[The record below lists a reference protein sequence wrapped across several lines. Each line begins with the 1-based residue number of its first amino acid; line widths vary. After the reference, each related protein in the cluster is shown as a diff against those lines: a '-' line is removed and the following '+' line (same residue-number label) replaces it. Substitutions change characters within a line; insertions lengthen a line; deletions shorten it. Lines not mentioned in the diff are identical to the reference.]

1 MRIKKIHIT
10 GVKPLKLTEMP
21 EPKLEKTAKQIK
33 QIEELSK
40 GVFDKKKQ
48 YAQKTAFPIVQTLKS
63 ITTNPMPGRY
73 YIRFTSDEYMLMRS
87 DLSTIVNP
95 KNAGE
100 WSYEEMEQKLYD
112 DPRDVIVLAKGKPFK
127 KPDGSFEDMP
137 ADVGDRIIVSFNRNR
152 LFPHIIYKGY
162 ILFIITNADILGI
175 IEKNA
180 DLRLLED
187 TKK

>member
-1 MRIKKIHIT
+1 
-10 GVKPLKLTEMP
+10 MP
-21 EPKLEKTAKQIK
+21 DKVEKTAKQIK

-40 GVFDKKKQ
+40 GTFDKKKQ
-48 YAQKTAFPIVQTLKS
+48 YAQKTAFPIAKTLKE
-63 ITTNPMPGRY
+63 ITIQPMAGRY
-73 YIRFTSDEYMLMRS
+73 YIRFTSDEYIVLRA

-95 KNAGE
+95 KNAGD
-100 WSYEEMEQKLYD
+100 WSYEEMEQRLYSD
-112 DPRDVIVLAKGKPFK
+112 VRDVIVLAKGVPFK
-127 KPDGSFEDMP
+127 KPDGLLEDMP
-137 ADVGDRIIVSFNRNR
+137 ADIGDRIIVSFNKTR
-152 LFPHIIYKGY
+152 LFPHIMYKGY